1 MHVFRSKIYIF
12 VCTTRVCTFSTIS
25 FFGHS
30 KISFLKI
37 STRVRQH
44 ANSQLQ
50 YVSEQAKNECQ
61 LTIKSLKWKKKPC
74 NIFNPTPPPF
84 QTSTKNS
91 DSYPSY
97 PFAHYDCVVLPPHIY
112 RHGFQ
117 VVVRIDPPP
126 TPTGL
131 LPCVDVAT
139 VPANFYFLTFAILR
153 KCPRT

>member
-37 STRVRQH
+37 SIRVRQH

-61 LTIKSLKWKKKPC
+61 LTIKSLKWKKNP
-74 NIFNPTPPPF
+74 NIFKPPPHF
-84 QTSTKNS
+84 KQAQKIQTVILLHTTIV
-91 DSYPSY
+91 SYSP
-97 PFAHYDCVVLPPHIY
+97 PPHIY